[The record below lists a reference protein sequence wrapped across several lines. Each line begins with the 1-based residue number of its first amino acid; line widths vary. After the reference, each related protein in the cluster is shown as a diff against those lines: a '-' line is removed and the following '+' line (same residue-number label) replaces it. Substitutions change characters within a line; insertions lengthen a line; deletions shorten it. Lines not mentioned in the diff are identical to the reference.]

1 MLFTERSSVPN
12 SVSLITVVSRPPRTN
27 FRVFLFNT
35 GLTYFLYSI
44 VLLKFSPKIIINFV
58 INN

>member
-44 VLLKFSPKIIINFV
+44 VLLKFSPKIITL
-58 INN
+58 